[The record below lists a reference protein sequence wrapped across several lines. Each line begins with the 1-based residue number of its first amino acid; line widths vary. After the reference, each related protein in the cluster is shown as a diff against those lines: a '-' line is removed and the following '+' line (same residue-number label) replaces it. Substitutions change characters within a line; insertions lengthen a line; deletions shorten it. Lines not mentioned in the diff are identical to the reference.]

1 LLFSDLICY
10 CYRMNL
16 REQELLAGLQK
27 GDKSTF
33 DFLFRSYYSGL
44 SSYANS
50 YLKSMDIA
58 EEIVQE
64 VFVKIWEK
72 HNKILIHTSIR
83 AYLYQSV
90 FNACM
95 NHIKGIQSSGFKH
108 VDLEDI
114 SIRHELMSME
124 LADDEFARMYS
135 EDVERDLESAINDL
149 PDQCGE
155 IFRLCRMNNLTYKEI
170 SSMLNVS
177 KSTVKTQMSRAMNRI
192 MKQMEKYF

>member
-1 LLFSDLICY
+1 
-10 CYRMNL
+10 MNL
-16 REQELLAGLQK
+16 REKELLAGLQK

-44 SSYANS
+44 SCYANT
-50 YLKSMDIA
+50 YLKSKDSA
-58 EEIVQE
+58 EEIVQD
-64 VFVKIWEK
+64 VFVKLWEK

-90 FNACM
+90 FNGCM
-95 NHIKGIQSSGFKH
+95 NHIKAVQTSGFKH

-124 LADDEFARMYS
+124 MADAEFSRMFTG
-135 EDVERDLESAINDL
+135 DVERELESAINDL

-155 IFRLCRMNNLTYKEI
+155 IFRMCRMDNLTYKEI
-170 SSMLNVS
+170 SNLLKVS
-177 KSTVKTQMSRAMNRI
+177 RSTVKTQMSRAINRI
-192 MKQMEKYF
+192 MKHMEKYF